1 MFGTEWNLRKWM
13 REVYTFCVVNIERL
27 RIQIDLKIVKTKNVI
42 LMSYSILKFMKQF
55 GEFHKV
61 LC

>member
-1 MFGTEWNLRKWM
+1 MFGTDWNFRKGKKK
-13 REVYTFCVVNIERL
+13 VCTFCVVNIERL
-27 RIQIDLKIVKTKNVI
+27 RIQIDLKIYRPKNVM

-61 LC
+61 FC